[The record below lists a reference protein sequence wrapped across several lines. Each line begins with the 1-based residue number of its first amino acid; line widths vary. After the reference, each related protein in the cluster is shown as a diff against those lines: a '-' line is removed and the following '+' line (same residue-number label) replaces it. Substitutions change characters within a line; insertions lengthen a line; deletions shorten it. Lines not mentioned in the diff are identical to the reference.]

1 MVFPLTVPRCAH
13 WPQPKTGRLFFTA
26 AYRQP
31 AVEINKKAMIDHGLV
46 NGKTL
51 TDESALLDL
60 FIEYRLQMPVIA
72 GFLVMRFLSG
82 YTLVYTV
89 F

>member
-1 MVFPLTVPRCAH
+1 VPRWAH
-13 WPQPKTGRLFFTA
+13 LPQPKTGRLFLYVDS
-26 AYRQP
+26 YRQP
-31 AVEINKKAMIDHGLV
+31 AGEINKKAMIDHGLLY
-46 NGKTL
+46 GSAWMGEK
-51 TDESALLDL
+51 ALLDIDL

>member
-1 MVFPLTVPRCAH
+1 MITKKPDSMRALLVSCVFVIVL
-13 WPQPKTGRLFFTA
+13 KYLLD
-26 AYRQP
+26 
-31 AVEINKKAMIDHGLV
+31 I
-46 NGKTL
+46 
-51 TDESALLDL
+51 LDL

>member
-1 MVFPLTVPRCAH
+1 MIT
-13 WPQPKTGRLFFTA
+13 
-26 AYRQP
+26 
-31 AVEINKKAMIDHGLV
+31 KKPGLV
-46 NGKTL
+46 R
-51 TDESALLDL
+51 ALLVLCVFVIALKYLLDILDL

>member
-1 MVFPLTVPRCAH
+1 MALDT
-13 WPQPKTGRLFFTA
+13 
-26 AYRQP
+26 
-31 AVEINKKAMIDHGLV
+31 EIHYQTRKRYSI
-46 NGKTL
+46 
-51 TDESALLDL
+51 LDL

>member
-1 MVFPLTVPRCAH
+1 MNEKRPVNRPSERYL
-13 WPQPKTGRLFFTA
+13 RLLD
-26 AYRQP
+26 
-31 AVEINKKAMIDHGLV
+31 M
-46 NGKTL
+46 
-51 TDESALLDL
+51 DL

>member
-1 MVFPLTVPRCAH
+1 MITKKPAGLRALLVSCVFV
-13 WPQPKTGRLFFTA
+13 
-26 AYRQP
+26 
-31 AVEINKKAMIDHGLV
+31 I
-46 NGKTL
+46 
-51 TDESALLDL
+51 ALKYLLDILDL
-60 FIEYRLQMPVIA
+60 FIEYRLQIPVIA

>member
-1 MVFPLTVPRCAH
+1 M
-13 WPQPKTGRLFFTA
+13 
-26 AYRQP
+26 AYPHTLRQP
-31 AVEINKKAMIDHGLV
+31 ALINVGLR
-46 NGKTL
+46 GGLRT
-51 TDESALLDL
+51 ESAFFEFHILDL

>member
-1 MVFPLTVPRCAH
+1 MAFYTESLM
-13 WPQPKTGRLFFTA
+13 G
-26 AYRQP
+26 
-31 AVEINKKAMIDHGLV
+31 EKALLD
-46 NGKTL
+46 
-51 TDESALLDL
+51 LDL

>member
-1 MVFPLTVPRCAH
+1 M
-13 WPQPKTGRLFFTA
+13 
-26 AYRQP
+26 
-31 AVEINKKAMIDHGLV
+31 
-46 NGKTL
+46 
-51 TDESALLDL
+51 DL

-89 F
+89 FLGAAFGCSFYALMLAVLASYLLRLIV

>member
-1 MVFPLTVPRCAH
+1 MPLCLS
-13 WPQPKTGRLFFTA
+13 GGIC
-26 AYRQP
+26 
-31 AVEINKKAMIDHGLV
+31 EG
-46 NGKTL
+46 GKVRIGVTSYSML
-51 TDESALLDL
+51 NL
-60 FIEYRLQMPVIA
+60 FIEYESLCRVVT

>member
-1 MVFPLTVPRCAH
+1 MRS
-13 WPQPKTGRLFFTA
+13 A
-26 AYRQP
+26 A
-31 AVEINKKAMIDHGLV
+31 VINNGLRRYV
-46 NGKTL
+46 AY
-51 TDESALLDL
+51 SILDL

>member
-1 MVFPLTVPRCAH
+1 MTFYTVVPGWVR
-13 WPQPKTGRLFFTA
+13 KR
-26 AYRQP
+26 YS
-31 AVEINKKAMIDHGLV
+31 I
-46 NGKTL
+46 
-51 TDESALLDL
+51 LDL